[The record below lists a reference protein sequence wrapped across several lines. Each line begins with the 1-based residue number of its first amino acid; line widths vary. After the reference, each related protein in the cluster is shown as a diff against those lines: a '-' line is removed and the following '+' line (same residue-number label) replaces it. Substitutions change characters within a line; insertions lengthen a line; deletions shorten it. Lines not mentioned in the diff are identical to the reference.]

1 MLIILN
7 LILFINSFKN
17 LLSECQPRAVQGWQ
31 IVFISCANCGC
42 GCSKG
47 RVENNC
53 KAKAGLHK
61 NEYYSQFKVSSVEGE
76 ERNTQGT
83 CHP

>member
-7 LILFINSFKN
+7 NTKN

-31 IVFISCANCGC
+31 IVFTSCANCGC
-42 GCSKG
+42 GCSDY
-47 RVENNC
+47 VENSC
-53 KAKAGLHK
+53 KAKSGLNK
-61 NEYYSQFKVSSVEGE
+61 NEYHSQFKVSSAEVE
-76 ERNTQGT
+76 ERSTEGT